1 MLDDPRI
8 SEAEKTGACSNGTWT
23 GLGGVFAPIKNP
35 LPSGN
40 SEKGIKKYYIYTIP
54 YCKGVVNE

>member
-8 SEAEKTGACSNGTWT
+8 SEAEKTGACSNGTWA

-40 SEKGIKKYYIYTIP
+40 SEKGKKEIQP
-54 YCKGVVNE
+54 YSPYRF

>member
-8 SEAEKTGACSNGTWT
+8 SEAERTGACPYGTWT
-23 GLGGVFAPIKNP
+23 GLGGVYAPIKNP

-40 SEKGIKKYYIYTIP
+40 SEKGKKHLYILNIP
-54 YCKGVVNE
+54 HDKGVVNE